1 MTDFIQAFLQLLL
14 EASPWLVLGLFIG
27 GLFKTLLPTRFL
39 HRHLTKNNTGSIIKA
54 AALGA
59 PLPLCSCGVIPAAM
73 GLRRAGASKSA
84 TTSFL
89 VSTPETGV
97 DSVFITYALMGP
109 FMAVVRP
116 LAALFSALTAG
127 TLVNL
132 FDSEE
137 PATNDSDAT
146 PSSLQKNTDCHQQ
159 SNPDATC
166 CGESATDSAAVTRA
180 CHKESGG
187 NQEAAGKE
195 DSACAAQASQE
206 KNNESA
212 SCCSATET
220 PITAEAGS
228 APFLQK
234 AWQGV
239 HYAFTD
245 LLDNIFGWLFIGIVF
260 AAAIKAFVPDNF
272 LTQWGSGWLAMIVML
287 LAGIPMYVCA
297 SASTPIATGFLLA
310 GVSPG
315 AVLVYLLAG
324 PATNMATLGVINKE
338 MGRRTLWLYLLGITV
353 SALSAGWLV
362 DFLVARWQ
370 IDISQQ
376 LTTSHAHMPLA
387 IQVMS
392 TLLLVGLA
400 LRGVWKKYT
409 PVEKSCCAS

>member
-1 MTDFIQAFLQLLL
+1 MTEFIQAFLQLLL
-14 EASPWLVLGLFIG
+14 EASPWLVIGLFIG

-39 HRHLTKNNTGSIIKA
+39 HKHLTKNDTGAIVKA

-109 FMAVVRP
+109 FMAIVRP

-132 FDSEE
+132 FDREDEAPKVAKTHVDKTLSE
-137 PATNDSDAT
+137 TNA
-146 PSSLQKNTDCHQQ
+146 
-159 SNPDATC
+159 
-166 CGESATDSAAVTRA
+166 
-180 CHKESGG
+180 
-187 NQEAAGKE
+187 
-195 DSACAAQASQE
+195 
-206 KNNESA
+206 
-212 SCCSATET
+212 CCSSAKADAPASTKPPQDSGCCNEQAIHSTATTLDAAPADHCDSSSEKTAACCAGTDTSTET
-220 PITAEAGS
+220 LTLEPGVLE
-228 APFLQK
+228 K

-239 HYAFTD
+239 RYAFTD
-245 LLDNIFGWLFIGIVF
+245 LLDNIVGWLFVGIVF
-260 AAAIKAFVPDNF
+260 AAAVKAFVPDDF
-272 LTQWGSGWLAMIVML
+272 LTQWGTGWLAMVVML

-338 MGRRTLWLYLLGITV
+338 MGRRTLWLYLLGITT
-353 SALSAGWLV
+353 SALAAGWLV

-376 LTTSHAHMPLA
+376 LHTSHAQMPLA
-387 IQVMS
+387 VQVIS
-392 TLLLVGLA
+392 AVLLAGLA
-400 LRGVWKKYT
+400 LRGLWKKLS
-409 PVEKSCCAS
+409 PGEKACCTT